1 MRALRAVLV
10 SVPLTLLVSVVSF
23 VFPVAAGS
31 AVPAAAAAPGAAAAE
46 TYKQA
51 TGPLLVTMTLE
62 DWTDAARKRPVP
74 VKIYAPATGK
84 GPFPVIV
91 FSHGLGGSREGY
103 KYLGRHWASYGY
115 VAVHVEHLGSD
126 TAAFKEGFKGGR
138 PGRLLASMRESIA
151 DPQNAVARPLDVRF
165 VLDRLEKLNQGGSPL
180 AHRLDL
186 SRVGMAGHSFGA
198 WTTLVVAGQRIGR
211 EVASGSAPTYADP
224 RVKAA
229 IAMSAPVPRKREDL
243 ESAFAPIHIPI
254 LHMTG
259 TLDDSPLGETS
270 AAERRIPY
278 DHIHG
283 ADQYLVTFTGGDH
296 MIFSGHLM
304 ERSERGAKDAR
315 FQDLILQGTTA
326 FWDAYLKGDAGAK
339 SWLARGYGAVLGKDG
354 RIEEKLVGK

>member
-1 MRALRAVLV
+1 MRPLRAVLV
-10 SVPLTLLVSVVSF
+10 LVPLALLLS
-23 VFPVAAGS
+23 AAASGL
-31 AVPAAAAAPGAAAAE
+31 PAATSPAAAPG

-51 TGPLLVTMTLE
+51 DGPLLVTMMLQ
-62 DWTDAARKRPVP
+62 DWKDASRQRPVP
-74 VKIYAPATGK
+74 VKIYAPATGP

-126 TAAFKEGFKGGR
+126 IAAFTKR
-138 PGRLLASMRESIA
+138 PRGRLLANMGADARESMTG
-151 DPQNAVARPLDVRF
+151 PQNAVARPLDVRF

-186 SRVGMAGHSFGA
+186 SKIGMAGHSFGA

-211 EVASGSAPTYADP
+211 EVASGSNPSYADP

-229 IAMSAPVPRKREDL
+229 IAMSASIPRKGEDFD
-243 ESAFAPIHIPI
+243 SAFGAIHIPV

-259 TLDDSPLGETS
+259 TLDDSPLGETK

-296 MIFSGHLM
+296 MIFSGRLANV
-304 ERSERGAKDAR
+304 SERAARDAV

-326 FWDAYLKGDAGAK
+326 FWDAYLKGDAAAK
-339 SWLARGYGAVLGKDG
+339 SWLEKGYGAVLGKDG
-354 RIEEKLVGK
+354 KLEEKPGGK

>member
-10 SVPLTLLVSVVSF
+10 SVPLTLLVSVVS
-23 VFPVAAGS
+23 VVSFPEAARS
-31 AVPAAAAAPGAAAAE
+31 AAAE

-51 TGPLLVTMTLE
+51 AGPLLVTMMLE
-62 DWTDAARKRPVP
+62 DWTDAARQRPVP

-103 KYLGRHWASYGY
+103 KYLGRHWASHGY

-126 TAAFKEGFKGGR
+126 TEAFKEGFKGQR
-138 PGRLLASMRESIA
+138 GRLLASMRESIA
-151 DPQNAVARPLDVRF
+151 DPRNAVARPLDVRF

-211 EVASGSAPTYADP
+211 EVASGSAPSYADP
-224 RVKAA
+224 RIKAA
-229 IAMSAPVPRKREDL
+229 IAMSAPASRKREDL
-243 ESAFAPIHIPI
+243 DRAFSAIHIPV

-259 TLDDSPLGETS
+259 TLDDSPLGETK

-296 MIFSGHLM
+296 MIFSGHLL
-304 ERSERGAKDAR
+304 ERSERGARDAV

-326 FWDAYLKGDAGAK
+326 FWDAYLKGDAAAK

-354 RIEEKLVGK
+354 RIEEKLAGK

>member
-10 SVPLTLLVSVVSF
+10 CLPLAF
-23 VFPVAAGS
+23 AAPA
-31 AVPAAAAAPGAAAAE
+31 AVPATVPAATGE

-51 TGPLLVTMTLE
+51 AGPLVVTMTLE
-62 DWTDAARKRPVP
+62 DWTDAARQRPVP

-151 DPQNAVARPLDVRF
+151 DPRNAVARPLDVRF

-186 SRVGMAGHSFGA
+186 TRVGMAGHSFGA

-211 EVASGSAPTYADP
+211 EVASGSNPSYADP
-224 RVKAA
+224 RIKAA
-229 IAMSAPVPRKREDL
+229 IAMSAPVPRKGEDYDR
-243 ESAFAPIHIPI
+243 AFAAIHIPV

-259 TLDDSPLGETS
+259 TLDDSPLGETR

-283 ADQYLVTFTGGDH
+283 ADQYLVTFEGGDH
-296 MIFSGHLM
+296 MIFSGHLL
-304 ERSERGAKDAR
+304 ERSERAAKDAV
-315 FQDLILQGTTA
+315 FQDLIRQGTTA
-326 FWDAYLKGDAGAK
+326 CLYSSHKGYAAAK
-339 SWLARGYGAVLGKDG
+339 SRLERGYANAMAKHG
-354 RIEEKLVGK
+354 RIEEKPAGK

>member
-10 SVPLTLLVSVVSF
+10 PVPLTLLLSAAAF
-23 VFPVAAGS
+23 AVAQPA
-31 AVPAAAAAPGAAAAE
+31 APKPAAAVSTAAVPTPG

-51 TGPLLVTMTLE
+51 PGPLLVTMSLE
-62 DWTDAARKRPVP
+62 DWTDAARQRPVP

-103 KYLGRHWASYGY
+103 KYLGRHWASHGY

-126 TAAFKEGFKGGR
+126 TAAFTKGR
-138 PGRLLASMRESIA
+138 RGRLLANMRESIA
-151 DPQNAVARPLDVRF
+151 DPKNAVARPLDVRF

-186 SRVGMAGHSFGA
+186 TRVGMAGHSFGA

-211 EVASGSAPTYADP
+211 EVASGSTPSYADP

-229 IAMSAPVPRKREDL
+229 IAMSAPVPRQREDL
-243 ESAFAPIHIPI
+243 DAAFSAIHIPV

-296 MIFSGHLM
+296 MIFSGRLM
-304 ERSERGAKDAR
+304 ERSERATQDAR
-315 FQDLILQGTTA
+315 FQDLILQGTKA
-326 FWDAYLKGDAGAK
+326 FWDAYLKGDPAAK
-339 SWLARGYGAVLGKDG
+339 SWLEKGYGAVLGKDG
-354 RIEEKLVGK
+354 KLEEKPAGK

>member
-1 MRALRAVLV
+1 MRSLRAVLV
-10 SVPLTLLVSVVSF
+10 CLPLAF
-23 VFPVAAGS
+23 AA
-31 AVPAAAAAPGAAAAE
+31 PAAFPATAPATAE

-51 TGPLLVTMTLE
+51 PGPLVVTMTLL
-62 DWTDAARKRPVP
+62 DWTDASRRRSVP
-74 VKIYAPATGK
+74 VKIYAPATGQ

-126 TAAFKEGFKGGR
+126 TAAFTKR
-138 PGRLLASMRESIA
+138 PRGRLLAKMGADARESMT

-165 VLDRLEKLNQGGSPL
+165 VLDRLEKINQGGSPV

-186 SRVGMAGHSFGA
+186 TRVGMAGHSFGA

-211 EVASGSAPTYADP
+211 EVASGSSPSYADP

-229 IAMSAPVPRKREDL
+229 IAMSAPIPRKREDL
-243 ESAFAPIHIPI
+243 DAAFGAIHIPV

-259 TLDDSPLGETS
+259 TLDDSPLGETK

-283 ADQYLVTFTGGDH
+283 ADQYLVTFEGGDH
-296 MIFSGHLM
+296 MVFSGRLM
-304 ERSERGAKDAR
+304 EGSERAAKDAV

-326 FWDAYLKGDAGAK
+326 FWDAYLKGDAAAK
-339 SWLARGYGAVLGKDG
+339 SWLAHGYAKALGKDG
-354 RIEEKLVGK
+354 RIEEKLTGK

>member
-10 SVPLTLLVSVVSF
+10 CLPLAF
-23 VFPVAAGS
+23 AA
-31 AVPAAAAAPGAAAAE
+31 PAAFPATAPAATGE

-51 TGPLLVTMTLE
+51 AGPLVVTMTLE
-62 DWTDAARKRPVP
+62 DWTDASRQRAVP

-126 TAAFKEGFKGGR
+126 TAAFTKR
-138 PGRLLASMRESIA
+138 PRGRLLANMGANARESMT

-211 EVASGSAPTYADP
+211 EVASGSNPSYADP

-229 IAMSAPVPRKREDL
+229 IAMSAPVPRKGEDYDR
-243 ESAFAPIHIPI
+243 AFAAIHIPV

-259 TLDDSPLGETS
+259 TLDDSPLGETK

-283 ADQYLVTFTGGDH
+283 ADQYLVTFEGGDH
-296 MIFSGHLM
+296 MIFSGHLL
-304 ERSERGAKDAR
+304 ERSERAAKDAV
-315 FQDLILQGTTA
+315 FQDLIRQGTTA
-326 FWDAYLKGDAGAK
+326 FWDAYLKGDAAAK
-339 SWLARGYGAVLGKDG
+339 SWLERGYANALGKDG
-354 RIEEKLVGK
+354 KIEEKPAGK

>member
-10 SVPLTLLVSVVSF
+10 PVPLTLLL
-23 VFPVAAGS
+23 AA
-31 AVPAAAAAPGAAAAE
+31 AAFALPTAPRPAAAPAAD

-51 TGPLLVTMTLE
+51 PGPQLVTMSLE
-62 DWTDAARKRPVP
+62 DWTDAARQRPVP
-74 VKIYAPATGK
+74 VKIYAPATGR

-103 KYLGRHWASYGY
+103 KYLGRHWASHGY

-126 TAAFKEGFKGGR
+126 TAAFKDGIQGGQR
-138 PGRLLASMRESIA
+138 GRLFANMKESIA
-151 DPQNAVARPLDVRF
+151 DPRNAVARPLDVRF

-186 SRVGMAGHSFGA
+186 TRVGMAGHSFGA

-211 EVASGSAPTYADP
+211 EVASGSASSYADP

-229 IAMSAPVPRKREDL
+229 IAMSAPIPRKRKDL
-243 ESAFAPIHIPI
+243 DAAFGAIHIPV

-296 MIFSGHLM
+296 MIFSGRLM
-304 ERSERGAKDAR
+304 ERSERAAQDAR

-326 FWDAYLKGDAGAK
+326 FWDAYLKGDAAAK
-339 SWLARGYGAVLGKDG
+339 SWLEKGYGAVLGKDG
-354 RIEEKLVGK
+354 KLEEKLAAK

>member
-10 SVPLTLLVSVVSF
+10 SVPLTLLVFAVSF
-23 VFPVAAGS
+23 VFPAAAGS
-31 AVPAAAAAPGAAAAE
+31 AAPASPAVASAE

-51 TGPLLVTMTLE
+51 AGPLLVTMTLE
-62 DWTDAARKRPVP
+62 DWTDATRKRPVP

-126 TAAFKEGFKGGR
+126 TAAFKGGR
-138 PGRLLASMRESIA
+138 RGRLLANMRGNMRESMT

-211 EVASGSAPTYADP
+211 EVASASTPSYADP

-229 IAMSAPVPRKREDL
+229 IAMSAPVPRKREDF
-243 ESAFAPIHIPI
+243 ESAFAAIHIPI

-283 ADQYLVTFTGGDH
+283 ADQYLVTFTRGDH
-296 MIFSGHLM
+296 MIFSGRLVGG
-304 ERSERGAKDAR
+304 SERGAKDAR

-326 FWDAYLKGDAGAK
+326 FWDAYLKDDAAAK

-354 RIEEKLVGK
+354 RIEEKLTGK